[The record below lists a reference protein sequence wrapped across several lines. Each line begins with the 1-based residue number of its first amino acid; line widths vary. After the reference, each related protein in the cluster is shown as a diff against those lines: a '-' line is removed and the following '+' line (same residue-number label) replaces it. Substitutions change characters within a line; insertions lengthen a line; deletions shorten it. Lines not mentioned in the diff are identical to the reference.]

1 MVKEL
6 GLTFDELA
14 RMLDRDCDIQTF
26 YGPALKGV
34 RIRTDKGDYYVAAA
48 WLDEQ
53 KNLVLDMGLPVRE
66 KVKHGAL

>member
-1 MVKEL
+1 MANAP

-34 RIRTDKGDYYVAAA
+34 RIRTDKGDHYVAAV
-48 WLDEQ
+48 WLDEE
-53 KNLVLDMGLPVRE
+53 KNLVFDMGQ
-66 KVKHGAL
+66 KVKP

>member
-26 YGPALKGV
+26 YGPAVKGV
-34 RIRTDKGDYYVAAA
+34 KIRTDKGDHGVAAV

-53 KNLVLDMGLPVRE
+53 KNLVIDMG
-66 KVKHGAL
+66 VKCKP